1 MIRLQKK
8 EKNVNLKVKRSK
20 KTPNA
25 WTTHGLANGTGGNV
39 NNKGKILIR
48 NSKKVT
54 IPDIRSNTSKKRNK
68 ITKD

>member
-20 KTPNA
+20 KNQML
-25 WTTHGLANGTGGNV
+25 GLHLVLRMAQVEMLTIKV
-39 NNKGKILIR
+39 KYWLETV
-48 NSKKVT
+48 KKSLYQ
-54 IPDIRSNTSKKRNK
+54 IDESNTSKKRNK